1 MKQQKMTKPMIATTA
16 CMLGAIALPA
26 AADSHAMDKRMEA
39 LEQELSAL
47 KQQMASSSSAKAG
60 KSDALTFGGYIKVDA
75 RHVRGDLAYQDYWR
89 GNAVAEVDGTK
100 HTKFN
105 VKETRL
111 NAKYSKKGVTAF
123 VEMDLYGTGGN
134 EVVSN
139 SVGPRLR
146 HAFIKHDGWLV
157 GQFWSNFMP
166 LKSLPESLDFGGPI
180 VAEAFIRQPQIRY
193 THGNF
198 AVSLENPETWGDG
211 DVDTNTTA
219 AGAAGADSDE
229 DTPDLT
235 ATYKFNGDWGE
246 VQVGALARLVDPGE
260 ENELALAANLGA
272 RFNVGERDDIR
283 VQINVGESGR
293 YVGGGMFNDIVT
305 DPDDGSR
312 KLEETTAYMVAYRH
326 FWSDD
331 YRSTAYYGAAESD
344 VLDQKRSHWGVNLIR
359 QVTSNMS
366 AGLEVGNYAR
376 DDSGS
381 VDADSNYLQVSWKY
395 VL

>member
-1 MKQQKMTKPMIATTA
+1 MNKLKTRQST
-16 CMLGAIALPA
+16 LALA
-26 AADSHAMDKRMEA
+26 VSVFSLSAMADGHDMSKRMA
-39 LEQELSAL
+39 DLEQELSAL
-47 KQQMASSSSAKAG
+47 KQQMTSAASAKAS
-60 KSDALTFGGYIKVDA
+60 KSDALTFGGYVKADA

-89 GNAVAEVDGTK
+89 GNATAEVEDTR

-111 NAKYSKKGVTAF
+111 NAKYSKEGVTAF

-146 HAFIKHDGWLV
+146 HAFIKYDKWLV
-157 GQFWSNFMP
+157 GQFWSNFMS
-166 LKSLPESLDFGGPI
+166 LKSLPEALDFGGPI
-180 VAEAFIRQPQIRY
+180 VAEAFVRQPQIRY

-211 DVDTNTTA
+211 DVDTNNTA
-219 AGAAGADSDE
+219 AGAVGADKDE

-246 VQVGALARLVDPGE
+246 VQVGALARLVDPGD
-260 ENELALAANLGA
+260 ENELALAANIGA
-272 RFNVGERDDIR
+272 RIHVGERDDLR
-283 VQINVGESGR
+283 VQLNFGESGR

-305 DPDDGSR
+305 DPKDGKR

-344 VLDQKRSHWGVNLIR
+344 VLDQKRSHWGVNVIR
-359 QVTSNMS
+359 QVTSNLS
-366 AGLEVGNYAR
+366 AGIEVGNYAR
-376 DDSGS
+376 DDAGS
-381 VDADSNYLQVSWKY
+381 VDADSNYIQMSWKY